1 MNVAPCGKSLTIGH
15 INKSGMH
22 WMFMPWRRD
31 RMKKLIVMSSP
42 NGGATRAFP
51 SHIHLI
57 RGSRRSTRVSWTNS
71 AQAVVVHLQRM
82 IYLLVGG

>member
-42 NGGATRAFP
+42 NGGAMERFP
-51 SHIHLI
+51 ATFISFGAHGEAHGCLGQIALK
-57 RGSRRSTRVSWTNS
+57 
-71 AQAVVVHLQRM
+71 Q
-82 IYLLVGG
+82 LLSIFNG